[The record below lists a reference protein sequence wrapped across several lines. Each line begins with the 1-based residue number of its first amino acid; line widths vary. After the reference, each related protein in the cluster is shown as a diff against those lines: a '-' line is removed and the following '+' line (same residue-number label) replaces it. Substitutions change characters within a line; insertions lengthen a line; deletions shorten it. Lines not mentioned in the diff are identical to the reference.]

1 MKSTLNEIENFL
13 NYLKYQKNFSSH
25 TIKNYKLDLYRLNEY
40 LEEKDIHLRRVDNV
54 LIRGFMADCFRRGES
69 KSTIARRLAAIRS
82 FFQYLI
88 SKGKLKDNP
97 AKIVSTPKQEKKIP
111 SFLTEQEIST
121 LLDSI
126 KPSTP
131 LEARDKAILELLYAT
146 GMRLSELVSLNL
158 EDVNL
163 NEQLVRVKGKGKKER
178 VIPFG
183 KIALQSLN
191 NYLKLRNTIN
201 KGKVDARALF
211 LNYQGKRISPRSV
224 ERILEKYVKKL
235 AIKRRV
241 SPHSIRHS
249 FASHLLSRGADLRA
263 IQELLGHES
272 LATTQKY
279 THLNLKRL
287 IEIYKKA
294 HPRS

>member
-1 MKSTLNEIENFL
+1 MKSLSKEINNFTD
-13 NYLKYQKNFSSH
+13 YLKYQKNASTH
-25 TIKNYKLDLYRLNEY
+25 TIKNYKFDLYRFKKF
-40 LEEKDIHLRRVDNV
+40 LEEKNISLNDVDNV
-54 LIRGFMADCFRRGES
+54 IIRGFMADCFKKEES

-82 FFQYLI
+82 FFQYLVRQ
-88 SKGKLKDNP
+88 GKIMDNP
-97 AKIVSTPKQEKKIP
+97 AKIVSTPKQEKKMP
-111 SFLTEQEIST
+111 SFLTEEEIMH

-131 LEARDKAILELLYAT
+131 LEARDKAILELFYAT
-146 GMRLSELVSLNL
+146 GIRLSELVSLNL

-163 NEQLVRVKGKGKKER
+163 KEQLIRVKGKGKKER
-178 VIPFG
+178 VVPFG
-183 KIALQSLN
+183 RMAAQSLN
-191 NYLKLRNTIN
+191 NYLKLRATIN
-201 KGKVDARALF
+201 KGKVDEKALF

-224 ERILEKYVKKL
+224 ERIIEKYVKLL
-235 AIKRRV
+235 ALNRKI

-287 IEIYKKA
+287 IEIYKKT

>member
-1 MKSTLNEIENFL
+1 MKSILKEIENFL
-13 NYLKYQKNFSSH
+13 NYLKYQKNVSAH
-25 TIKNYKLDLYRLNEY
+25 TIKNYRFDLYRFNEY
-40 LEEKDIHLRRVDNV
+40 LEEKNIQLNKVDNV
-54 LIRGFMADCFRRGES
+54 SIRGFMADCFKRGES

-88 SKGKLKDNP
+88 RRGKLKDNP
-97 AKIVSTPKQEKKIP
+97 AKVISTPKQEKKIP

-163 NEQLVRVKGKGKKER
+163 REQLVRVKGKGKKER

-183 KIALQSLN
+183 RIALQSLN

-201 KGKVDARALF
+201 KGRVDARALF

-224 ERILEKYVKKL
+224 ERILEKYVKQL
-235 AIKRRV
+235 VIKRKV

-272 LATTQKY
+272 LSTTQKY